1 MSKDY
6 SQYLVNIADVP
17 YTRES
22 TERVLTGFPDLD
34 FLNKGIEAGLTEILG
49 ATNSGKSILTAL
61 LIGKAIEQHYK
72 VGVFAGEHSLKTY
85 KQLLYQQNAKKG
97 EFEIIPF
104 HDANGNDTN
113 IADWFV
119 NEKAEER
126 ISKKFNNNLFLF
138 NVEKDERD
146 IDTIIGAV
154 MYGYKTYGIRF
165 WVIDNLMEIDNKA
178 SNQWQ
183 EQSGIGNK
191 LRNVFVQNNL
201 FGILVMHTNKNDAL
215 RYTTRDAFG
224 ASNITNKGYRI
235 WVVYRKDYMF
245 AKQGQEKELNRIKQ
259 DLASAG
265 FDYEQCD
272 GFIDTIKTKGNRNGI
287 IGIKYDAETKTYTQ
301 ASKITKTEAD
311 KIYKSY
317 EKQERMSDS
326 ELFGELNEIDYMDG
340 DLPF

>member
-17 YTRES
+17 YIRES

-49 ATNSGKSILTAL
+49 QSNSGKSILTASF
-61 LIGKAIEQHYK
+61 ISKAIEQHYK
-72 VGVFAGEHSLKTY
+72 VGVFAGEHSLKSY

-119 NEKAEER
+119 NEKAEQR
-126 ISKKFNNNLFLF
+126 IAKKFNDNLFLF

-146 IDTIIGAV
+146 IDTLLGAV
-154 MYGYKTYGIRF
+154 MHGYKTYGIRF

-183 EQSGIGNK
+183 EQTGIGNK

-215 RYTTRDAFG
+215 RYTMRDAFG
-224 ASNITNKGYRI
+224 SSNITNKGYRI
-235 WVVYRKDYMF
+235 MVIYRKDYMF
-245 AKQGQEKELNRIKQ
+245 AKQGQEKELNRLKQ
-259 DLASAG
+259 DLANAG

-287 IGIKYDAETKTYTQ
+287 IGIVFDPETKTYKQ
-301 ASKITKTEAD
+301 APKITKTEAD
-311 KIYKSY
+311 KIYKSI
-317 EKQERMSDS
+317 EKQKSVFDDS
-326 ELFGELNEIDYMDG
+326 IFDDMKDVIDG
-340 DLPF
+340 DLPW